1 MIFSLL
7 ILNILLYLLPSIFID
22 PDELK
27 LTHLLI
33 ILLHL
38 TRYTLLFLTFPEGM
52 EMAHWY
58 EMV

>member
-38 TRYTLLFLTFPEGM
+38 TRYTLLFLTFAEGI